1 LVALSKLKNINS
13 TCNLI
18 LVVAEVVIR
27 VHLVQIYTAKNY
39 RLGIC
44 VGAEV
49 VKNLAIISITAVQKM
64 ISHSL
69 EAVYSWPLVFAAS
82 ADQYRG
88 MCVRYGISYTRVVE
102 AGEHHVKFITHQV
115 FRLLNLFVDWTHH
128 VTDLE
133 THTTN
138 LN

>member
-1 LVALSKLKNINS
+1 MVTLCKLKNINS
-13 TCNLI
+13 TNDLI

-27 VHLVQIYTAKNY
+27 VHLVQIYTTKNY

-49 VKNLAIISITAVQKM
+49 VENLAIISITAVQKM

-88 MCVRYGISYTRVVE
+88 MCVRYGISNARVVE
-102 AGEHHVKFITHQV
+102 AGEHHVEFLTHQV

-128 VTDLE
+128 VTDFE

-138 LN
+138 LD

>member
-1 LVALSKLKNINS
+1 MVALRKLKNINS
-13 TCNLI
+13 TRNLI
-18 LVVAEVVIR
+18 LVVAEIVIR

-49 VKNLAIISITAVQKM
+49 VKNLAIILITAVQKM

-69 EAVYSWPLVFAAS
+69 EAVYSWPLIFAAS
-82 ADQYRG
+82 TDQYRG
-88 MCVRYGISYTRVVE
+88 MCVRYGISNARVVE
-102 AGEHHVKFITHQV
+102 AGEHHVEFLTHQV
-115 FRLLNLFVDWTHH
+115 FRLLNFFVDWTHH

-138 LN
+138 LD